1 MVDLRSDTNSRAPQ
15 EMLEAMVTA
24 EVGDDVFSDDPTA
37 LKLEETVAQM
47 FGKQAGLLTPSVTMS
62 NAIAAILSGNPGDEV
77 ILWEKSHFSDRE
89 GGNLALLAGL

>member
-47 FGKQAGLLTPSVTMS
+47 FGK
-62 NAIAAILSGNPGDEV
+62 
-77 ILWEKSHFSDRE
+77 
-89 GGNLALLAGL
+89 